1 MTEKV
6 GSVLIVETTEPDECE
21 LCGCIAELRPYG
33 PDGKSICVECADKDP
48 EGTMRRMGEILE
60 KLLVGT
66 THVVHPNGEIHE
78 VES

>member
-33 PDGKSICVECADKDP
+33 PGGSSICVECGLRDVPGTEERMTEVLEKML
-48 EGTMRRMGEILE
+48 EGATCVVRPSGEIQRV
-60 KLLVGT
+60 K
-66 THVVHPNGEIHE
+66 P
-78 VES
+78 